1 VAPFKAWAEID
12 SFYQAKKGRV
22 QPEKDEFDGTV
33 VKAHGEDSKAPVP
46 VKSGKV
52 APADVAGPAK
62 PRVSTREDGVDKG
75 TEKGVRWN

>member
-1 VAPFKAWAEID
+1 MTSA
-12 SFYQAKKGRV
+12 RV
-22 QPEKDEFDGTV
+22 CCRLPVRNLQLVTLSPQKDEFDGTV